1 MIRRWHLNTESFDDN
16 SNVSITVL
24 EEAKRKTK
32 NLLNYVG
39 VGIDFVSI
47 YHMLLGGMAL
57 GYIIILY
64 FAESTEE
71 LLSFFVHITRAAD
84 YFFYVSSFFIFVGM
98 VIFAG
103 VLHITK
109 SGGFQ
114 EWAIGVCAILIL
126 CELFATTYSLPMSL
140 MVAQQVNDNGEW
152 YESSLAVE
160 TFGKLVADS
169 FRPLALFRMLMIL
182 ITSPINALCVSN
194 SRYTAWK
201 NLVDMI

>member
-1 MIRRWHLNTESFDDN
+1 MIRRWHLNTESLDDN
-16 SNVSITVL
+16 SKVSITVL

-39 VGIDFVSI
+39 IGIDFVSI
-47 YHMLLGGMAL
+47 FHMLLGGMAL

-64 FAESTEE
+64 LAVNTEE

-109 SGGFQ
+109 TRGF
-114 EWAIGVCAILIL
+114 EKWAISVCAILIL

-140 MVAQQVNDNGEW
+140 MVVEQVNNNGDW
-152 YESSLAVE
+152 YENSLAVE
-160 TFGKLVADS
+160 TFGKLITNS
-169 FRPLALFRMLMIL
+169 FRPLALFRMLLIL

-194 SRYTAWK
+194 ARYTAWK
-201 NLVDMI
+201 NLVEMI